1 MERGAI
7 EGAAELLARARLA
20 GERVDHLPAE
30 LRPEDERA
38 AYDVQEA
45 LHRRLAEAS
54 RGAQAGHKIGC
65 TTQVMQRYLG
75 IANPCAGGILAPQ
88 VHRDRAELRHEEFLR
103 PGVECELAVTLGADL
118 PAGAAPYHRDT
129 VAGAVEGLMAAIEIV
144 DDRYRDYRTF
154 DTPTLI
160 ADDFFNAGCVLGP
173 PVASWRELEITRLMG
188 RMLINGVEVG
198 RGWSRD
204 ILGHPLEALAWLAT
218 MCAGRGTPLRAGEF
232 VLLGSV
238 VQTVWLEPG
247 DRVAIE
253 VEGLG
258 GAELVLT

>member
-1 MERGAI
+1 MEREAI
-7 EGAAELLARARLA
+7 ERAADLLARARLA
-20 GERVDHLPAE
+20 GARVAHLPGE
-30 LRPEDERA
+30 LRPEGEAA

-45 LHRRLAEAS
+45 LHGRLAAAG

-75 IANPCAGGILAPQ
+75 IANPCAGGILVPQ
-88 VHRDRAELRHEEFLR
+88 VNRDRAVLRYDAFLR
-103 PGVECELAVTLGADL
+103 PGVECELAVTLSADL
-118 PAGAAPYHRDT
+118 PAGGAPYHRDR

-173 PVASWRELEITRLMG
+173 AVETWRELEITRLMG

-204 ILGHPLEALAWLAT
+204 ILGHPFEALAWLAT
-218 MCAGRGTPLRAGEF
+218 MRAGRGTPLRAGEF
-232 VLLGSV
+232 VLLGSL

>member
-7 EGAAELLARARLA
+7 EGAADLLAQARLK
-20 GERVDHLPAE
+20 GERVAHLPAA

-38 AYDVQEA
+38 AYDVQEV
-45 LHRRLAEAS
+45 LHVRLAEAG

-65 TTQVMQRYLG
+65 TTHVMQRYLG

-88 VHRDRAELRHEEFLR
+88 VHRDRAELRHDDFLR
-103 PGVECELAVTLGADL
+103 PGVECELAVSLDADL
-118 PAGAAPYHRDT
+118 PASGAPYHRDT
-129 VAGAVEGLMAAIEIV
+129 VAEAVGALMAAIEIV

-160 ADDFFNAGCVLGP
+160 ADDFFNAGCVLGR
-173 PVASWRELEITRLMG
+173 PVESWRELEITRLMG

-204 ILGHPLEALAWLAT
+204 ILGHPFEALAWLAT
-218 MCAGRGTPLRAGEF
+218 MCAARGTPLRAGQF

-238 VQTVWLEPG
+238 VPTVWLEPG

-253 VEGLG
+253 LEGLG
-258 GAELVLT
+258 GAELTLR